1 MPWPRANI
9 PQYSLHAWLVRS
21 YYCFASFLCSINTNK
36 MNQSFQHKTMLM
48 SIMCKPIH
56 FPHAQNFNSMSSVRW
71 SKSNKAQHA
80 EVCLRSCT
88 HTLNWKW
95 ISSDY
100 LPCDQEVLLILYAQD
115 LQEDPVKG
123 YNILQHMTFCFA
135 NVIKFSHSFCL
146 SSPHVFVTS

>member
-1 MPWPRANI
+1 MPRPRANI
-9 PQYSLHAWLVRS
+9 PQCSPHAWLVRS

-36 MNQSFQHKTMLM
+36 MNQSFQHKTM
-48 SIMCKPIH
+48 PIH
-56 FPHAQNFNSMSSVRW
+56 FPHAQNFNSMSSVHW
-71 SKSNKAQHA
+71 SKSNKAQEA
-80 EVCLRSCT
+80 CLRSCT

-95 ISSDY
+95 KSSDY

>member
-1 MPWPRANI
+1 MTKG
-9 PQYSLHAWLVRS
+9 QYSPVQPSCLISEKLLLH
-21 YYCFASFLCSINTNK
+21 CFFLCSINTNK

-71 SKSNKAQHA
+71 SKSNKAQRA

-95 ISSDY
+95 MSSDY